1 MSSKKSLLLGSV
13 IAAASL
19 APNNAAAQTVE
30 SNDQKQNPTH
40 ITSEKSEYYKAFET
54 MYSNALYLK
63 YRTDAGIKGNA
74 PTPKE
79 MIERI
84 KSTSSEYAAK
94 MLDLKKNH
102 ASKEELKKIHKE
114 QMSGVTISDN
124 GVYSYSYEK
133 DGKRRLAQGELHG
146 SATSFLEIEK
156 EEREFKFFD
165 AAKDKIGGR

>member
-19 APNNAAAQTVE
+19 APNNAAAQTAE
-30 SNDQKQNPTH
+30 AKDQKQNPTH
-40 ITSEKSEYYKAFET
+40 ITTEKSEYFKAFET

-63 YRTDAGIKGNA
+63 YRTDAGIFGNN
-74 PTPKE
+74 PTPKD
-79 MIERI
+79 MIEKI

-102 ASKEELKKIHKE
+102 ASKEELQKTHKE
-114 QMSGVTISDN
+114 QMSGVTISDD
-124 GVYSYSYEK
+124 GVYSYTYEK
-133 DGKRRLAQGELHG
+133 DGKRRIAQGELYG
-146 SATSFLEIEK
+146 SATTFLEVEK

-165 AAKDKIGGR
+165 AAKSKIGGR